1 MQIRQRL
8 TQSVVLIRTAK
19 PSAVFIQRAGQKNIH
34 LLLRQSASLKTHR
47 AVLNL
52 AGTKSQVFTVTDFTI
67 KHHQAVGNEL
77 RTQPQQAL
85 RIQR

>member
-8 TQSVVLIRTAK
+8 TQSAVLTKKAK
-19 PSAVFIQRAGQKNIH
+19 PSAVFIQRAGQRNTQP
-34 LLLRQSASLKTHR
+34 LRQFQSLKTQQ
-47 AVLNL
+47 AALSL
-52 AGTKSQVFTVTDFTI
+52 AGIKSQVFTATEFI
-67 KHHQAVGNEL
+67 KRLPQVGNEL